1 MTNVDKNCNDQT
13 SAWIEALRSIAEI
26 LGSDTV
32 DMWLSELKV
41 DMSSNCVTLF
51 VKDSFRADII
61 RRRLVP
67 YIEDALKKQGIVS
80 NVKVTCKMCS
90 PEDQLVD
97 EHQFAEKVMN
107 IWGPDFYYLGM
118 VDLQEE
124 GAYVLLRAP
133 LDETGQEGVMIFE
146 VDTFDPEIT
155 CYSFSILDNDS
166 RPDLIP
172 KIIWKYC
179 EKYGP
184 KFQK

>member
-1 MTNVDKNCNDQT
+1 MTNIEASNDQT
-13 SAWIEALRSIAEI
+13 GTWMEALRSIAEI

-51 VKDSFRADII
+51 VKDNFRADII

-67 YIEDALKKQGIVS
+67 YIEDAFKKQGIVS
-80 NVKVTCKMCS
+80 NVKIVCKMCS
-90 PEDQLVD
+90 PGDPLVD
-97 EHQFAEKVMN
+97 ERQFAEKVIS
-107 IWGPDFYYLGM
+107 IWGPDFCYLGM

-124 GAYVLLRAP
+124 GTYVLLRTP

-146 VDTFDPEIT
+146 LDTFDPEIT
-155 CYSFSILDNDS
+155 CYSFSIPDSDS
-166 RPDLIP
+166 RPELIP
-172 KIIWKYC
+172 KIICKYC